1 MSTKVWFIRKV
12 HNNVQI
18 GKAKRILKECK
29 KNNKIQT
36 NQNIKSVQDRQ
47 QQEMILKWKFDLWQ
61 IIIQND
67 SKIVTMIDHR
77 NTHPT

>member
-1 MSTKVWFIRKV
+1 MSTKVRFIRKV

-29 KNNKIQT
+29 KKNKIQT

-47 QQEMILKWKFDLWQ
+47 RQEMILK
-61 IIIQND
+61 
-67 SKIVTMIDHR
+67 
-77 NTHPT
+77 